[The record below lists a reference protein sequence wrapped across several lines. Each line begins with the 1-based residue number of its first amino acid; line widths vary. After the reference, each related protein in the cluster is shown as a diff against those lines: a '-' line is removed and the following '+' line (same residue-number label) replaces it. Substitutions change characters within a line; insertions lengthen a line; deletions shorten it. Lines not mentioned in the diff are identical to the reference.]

1 VVAAQSFARATDE
14 MECVVATPDA
24 TVVTAQ
30 SFARA
35 TEMAIMAGEVRTSTF
50 MSAPVTATALIA
62 IGCAVEP
69 LRREARIGGD
79 ATGHA
84 CN

>member
-1 VVAAQSFARATDE
+1 MLVKARIAIQDEIACVGATVVAAAQSFARA
-14 MECVVATPDA
+14 A
-24 TVVTAQ
+24 
-30 SFARA
+30 
-35 TEMAIMAGEVRTSTF
+35 EMAMAGEVWTSTF
-50 MSAPVTATALIA
+50 SPAPITAMSPIA

-84 CN
+84 CS